1 MESKGDIYKLIF
13 DNAGTG
19 ILLSDN
25 KGVILAANKAFCER
39 TEFFEDEIAGKHKF
53 CSFIHPDD
61 KKRVEEIYKNQ
72 TEKQTSENLIT
83 EFRFLR
89 KDGEVINVA
98 STFAFD
104 EKTGNIIITLLN
116 ITEKIEILKALKRRD
131 AILYAIN
138 HGINLFLK
146 ENSWKKVMP
155 DVLKAIGE
163 AAEVARIYCFENSTD
178 EKTGLLLM
186 NERFEWAYDKK
197 ASQIN
202 NPKMQG
208 LSYKDAGVLRWQEK
222 LKKGE
227 VVFADINSV
236 DEDERKNM
244 EVLGVKTSVIAPIF
258 INDRWWGFAALDETR
273 KERVWSEGEIETI
286 GVAAGMIG
294 SAIYRQE
301 SYETLIAYI
310 TEAALRIKEP
320 GFVIKEN
327 LVQIK
332 KDVLDDIVS
341 KQSIATKIEIQ
352 IKNIE
357 QVNRNIKDL
366 NRLIVERNKDI
377 PEAYRHFI
385 SG

>member
-25 KGVILAANKAFCER
+25 NGVVLAANKAFCER
-39 TEFFEDEIAGKHKF
+39 TGFFEDEIAGKHKF

-244 EVLGVKTSVIAPIF
+244 EVLGIKTSVIAPIF
-258 INDRWWGFAALDETR
+258 INDRWWGFAGLDETR

>member
-19 ILLSDN
+19 ILLSDK

-39 TEFFEDEIAGKHKF
+39 TGFFEDEIAGKHKF

-258 INDRWWGFAALDETR
+258 INDRWWGFAGLDETR